1 MIIIIWEIYRGKI
14 FVWSKKIALGKRIK
28 KILVVKKD
36 EKNEK
41 NVKEWIFKRERR
53 VLLTA
58 EESKQRKCRKE
69 KHRENCKN
77 E

>member
-1 MIIIIWEIYRGKI
+1 MEQKNSIRKENKENI
-14 FVWSKKIALGKRIK
+14 SS
-28 KILVVKKD
+28 KKD